1 MLRPGNL
8 TVVRIDPDASLFH
21 VVSNDDSLE
30 TEEQRTLLVSSLASS
45 SQYLIMF
52 L

>member
-30 TEEQRTLLVSSLASS
+30 IEEHTLLLLLASIVKS
-45 SQYLIMF
+45 ISITF

>member
-30 TEEQRTLLVSSLASS
+30 IEEDTLLLLLASIVKS
-45 SQYLIMF
+45 ISITF